1 MNAALYI
8 AKRYLFAKKS
18 HNIINFISM
27 LSLIGV
33 AVASGAL
40 LIVLSIFNGLQ
51 DFIAQSV
58 NAFNPDLEITSREG
72 KVFSQQAIDLQTI
85 AAWDDVQYCS
95 EVLSDVVVFACEDR
109 QFIAKLKGV
118 RNDYTKMNRL
128 DTMVEG
134 HFVLHENDNDF
145 AVLGGNIAYRLDCFA
160 GVPNTFLKVY
170 YPDRMRKNVSINNLS
185 SLNSQIIIPSGVF
198 YTYTEYDAE
207 YVFVPIDFAKQLL
220 GYDSA
225 YTSIEIKCKDGKVN
239 AVQRKLK
246 EMYGDKFFVR
256 NAYQQEEDLYKVMQS
271 EKWGIYAIL
280 SFILVIAMFNIIS
293 MMTILILE
301 KKEQIKVFY
310 SMGADKTMIK
320 NIFFYEGLL
329 ITGIGLLI
337 GIVIGLLFCFL
348 QSQFEFI
355 TFGDG
360 SYLLSAYPVKI
371 KILDVVMIL
380 LVVFL
385 TTVPATYFPTR
396 KLSIDD

>member
-1 MNAALYI
+1 
-8 AKRYLFAKKS
+8 
-18 HNIINFISM
+18 M

-72 KVFSQQAIDLQTI
+72 KVFSQNAINLQTI

>member
-72 KVFSQQAIDLQTI
+72 KVFPQNAINLQTI
-85 AAWDDVQYCS
+85 ATWDDVQYCS

-246 EMYGDKFFVR
+246 EMYGDKFYVR

-396 KLSIDD
+396 KLSVDD

>member
-72 KVFSQQAIDLQTI
+72 KVFSQNAINLQTI

-95 EVLSDVVVFACEDR
+95 AVLSDVVVFACEDR

-396 KLSIDD
+396 KLSVDD

>member
-72 KVFSQQAIDLQTI
+72 KVFPQQAIDLQTI

-225 YTSIEIKCKDGKVN
+225 YTSVEIKCKEGKVN

-246 EMYGDKFFVR
+246 EMYGDKFYVR

-371 KILDVVMIL
+371 KLLDVVMIL

-396 KLSIDD
+396 KLSVDD

>member
-72 KVFSQQAIDLQTI
+72 KVFSQNAINLQKI

-220 GYDSA
+220 SYDSA

-246 EMYGDKFFVR
+246 EMYGDKFYVR

-396 KLSIDD
+396 KLSVDD

>member
-72 KVFSQQAIDLQTI
+72 KVFPQQAIDLQTI

-225 YTSIEIKCKDGKVN
+225 YTSIEIKCKDVKVN

-396 KLSIDD
+396 KLSVDD

>member
-1 MNAALYI
+1 
-8 AKRYLFAKKS
+8 
-18 HNIINFISM
+18 M

-72 KVFSQQAIDLQTI
+72 KVFPQQAIDLQTI

-225 YTSIEIKCKDGKVN
+225 YTSIEIKCKEGKVN

-246 EMYGDKFFVR
+246 EMYGDKFYVR

-396 KLSIDD
+396 KLSVDD

>member
-72 KVFSQQAIDLQTI
+72 KVFPQNAINLQEI

-134 HFVLHENDNDF
+134 RFVLHENDNDF

-170 YPDRMRKNVSINNLS
+170 YPDRMRKNVSVNNLS

-225 YTSIEIKCKDGKVN
+225 YTSVEIKCKEGKVN

-246 EMYGDKFFVR
+246 EMYGDQFYVR

-380 LVVFL
+380 WVVFL

-396 KLSIDD
+396 KLSVDD

>member
-72 KVFSQQAIDLQTI
+72 KVFPQQAIDLQTI

-170 YPDRMRKNVSINNLS
+170 YPDRMRKNVSMNNLS

-207 YVFVPIDFAKQLL
+207 YVFVPIDFSKQLL

-225 YTSIEIKCKDGKVN
+225 YTSIEIKCKEGKVN

-246 EMYGDKFFVR
+246 EMYGDKFYVR

>member
-72 KVFSQQAIDLQTI
+72 KVFPQQAIDLQTI

-134 HFVLHENDNDF
+134 RFVLHENDNDF

-160 GVPNTFLKVY
+160 GVPNAFLKVY
-170 YPDRMRKNVSINNLS
+170 YPDRMRKNVSVNNLS

-225 YTSIEIKCKDGKVN
+225 YTSVEIKCKEGKVN

-246 EMYGDKFFVR
+246 EMYGDKFYVR

-371 KILDVVMIL
+371 KILDVIMIL

-396 KLSIDD
+396 KLSVDD

>member
-72 KVFSQQAIDLQTI
+72 KVFPQQAIDLQTI

-396 KLSIDD
+396 KLSVDD

>member
-72 KVFSQQAIDLQTI
+72 KVFPQNAINLQKI

>member
-72 KVFSQQAIDLQTI
+72 KVFPQQAINLQKI

-371 KILDVVMIL
+371 KLLDVVMIL

-396 KLSIDD
+396 KLSVDD

>member
-72 KVFSQQAIDLQTI
+72 KVFPQNAINLQKI

-118 RNDYTKMNRL
+118 RNDYTNMNRL

-134 HFVLHENDNDF
+134 RYVLHENDNDF

-225 YTSIEIKCKDGKVN
+225 YTSVEIKCKEGKVN